1 MRKNAALA
9 FLVPLFALASCGGE
23 EISSAPRHAID
34 WEEGEGYLITNLP
47 ESAME
52 GDPVYFDLEV
62 LSVFYKVDAVY
73 MNGEEIFD
81 TGIGYRFTMPT
92 EDALVTVETSLIENY
107 DDPEDNLSWGTSF
120 DGRISEASESDK
132 GASWDVTTEIP
143 LLFHNISSGSYVSSI
158 EATIDVSDPDVIPL
172 DAIDFVPVTAS
183 TGNSIVGGYLEVDLK
198 QVKAGECLVYL
209 HLDPNNSSLGTLIR
223 KIEVVPY
230 GELKV
235 ETMEVEV
242 TFENRSSY
250 QSGVFVNISDQ
261 DYIYGSDTKEIHT
274 VWLDELTDGTYAFD
288 YAIGHTYL
296 VSAAYYPDGATT
308 MVGLHVNDWVGT
320 NEGGASN
327 HILDGYLVLETPGAS
342 PAIVL
347 ADD

>member
-1 MRKNAALA
+1 MRKNAALS
-9 FLVPLFALASCGGE
+9 FLVPLLALASCGGE

-52 GDPVYFDLEV
+52 GDPVYFDLDIV
-62 LSVFYKVDAVY
+62 SVFHSVDAVY

-81 TGIGYRFTMPT
+81 TGIGYRFTMPS
-92 EDALVTVETSLIENY
+92 EDVLITVETSLVESY
-107 DDPEDNLSWGTSF
+107 DDPDDNLSWGASF
-120 DGRISEASESDK
+120 DGRISEASEADK
-132 GASWDVTTEIP
+132 GASWDVTTDIP
-143 LLFHNISSGSYVSSI
+143 LAFHNISSGTYVSSV
-158 EATIDVSDPDVIPL
+158 EATIEVSDPEVIPL

-230 GELKV
+230 GELEI

-250 QSGVFVNISDQ
+250 DTDVFVNISDQ
-261 DYIYGSDTKEIHT
+261 DYIYGSSTKEIHT
-274 VWLDELTDGTYAFD
+274 VWLDELSDGAYSFD
-288 YAIGHTYL
+288 YAVGHTYL
-296 VSAAYYPDGATT
+296 VSAAYYPDGAST
-308 MVGLHVNDWVGT
+308 MVGLHVNDWVGQ
-320 NEGGASN
+320 NVGGARN
-327 HILDGYLVLETPGAS
+327 ELLDGLLLLETPGVS
-342 PAIVL
+342 PTITLV
-347 ADD
+347 DD